1 MVKQR
6 KIPMRKDIVLG
17 EMKPKKELV
26 RIVKNKEGEVSIDP
40 TGKKP
45 GRGAYISLEVAV
57 AKKAKEKH
65 TFNKAF
71 GVKVPDEFYD
81 ELVAFVDH
89 QAARRELFGDAR

>member
-57 AKKAKEKH
+57 AKKAKEEH
-65 TFNKAF
+65 TFNKTF